1 MLIRKVTIRT
11 RYKPGKWQ
19 LTATQTMWRFSHP
32 TVSELDEAKENTVA
46 PPFQVLHCPWRS
58 LRPFP
63 ATDLLCS
70 RLDCGISMYMEIP
83 VLDHVFP
90 LHLQVIDAICP
101 GCLIRPA
108 TITDE

>member
-1 MLIRKVTIRT
+1 MLIHKVTIRT

-19 LTATQTMWRFSHP
+19 LTATQITWRFSHP
-32 TVSELDEAKENTVA
+32 TVSELDETKENTVA
-46 PPFQVLHCPWRS
+46 PLPGSAPS
-58 LRPFP
+58 LEIPPPFP

-83 VLDHVFP
+83 VLDHGFP

-101 GCLIRPA
+101 GYLIRPA
-108 TITDE
+108 TVTDE